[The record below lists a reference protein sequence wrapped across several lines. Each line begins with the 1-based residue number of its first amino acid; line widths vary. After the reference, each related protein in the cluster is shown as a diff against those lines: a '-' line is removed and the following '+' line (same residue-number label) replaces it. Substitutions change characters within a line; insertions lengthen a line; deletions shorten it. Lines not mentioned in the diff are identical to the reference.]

1 MVMPKAS
8 EATRLIELVEHADHL
23 DARATLTRAQAE
35 FAKRKR
41 RFLGVTSAGSFVGLA
56 SAREITELLSNQV
69 GHALFGRA
77 ALGSH
82 IMADALV
89 VSEELPLTELLKLT
103 AAREEQAF
111 DQDIALISERREFRG
126 LIPLSR
132 LVRLQTELL
141 LDDLAAVEAQRRELA
156 ARNRLIEEDLRLAR
170 EMQLALLPDKPLRV
184 AAAGRA
190 VETRHLYQPADLM
203 GGDLFTA
210 TSPGPGLL
218 ACGIFDVMG
227 HGVRPALITAI
238 LRALMEESV
247 AAAADPGTMLAHLNQ
262 SLLKVLRSS
271 GDFIFVTAGYAVV
284 DLARGEL
291 RYAQAGHPAPLV
303 WRAAEGAAG
312 ELRLGSEAAGPA
324 LGMLDEATFGTSA
337 SAFAPGD
344 ALVLYTDGLTEV
356 TDAAGEEFG
365 TGRLRAALA
374 AACAAGRDDVPGALV
389 AAARAFGGVRA
400 FSDDVCVLMVR
411 AD

>member
-1 MVMPKAS
+1 MAKVS

-23 DARATLTRAQAE
+23 DARALLTRAQAE

-41 RFLGVTSAGSFVGLA
+41 RFLGVTSGGSFVGLA
-56 SAREITELLSNQV
+56 SAREITELLSNQF

-77 ALGSH
+77 ALGAH

-103 AAREEQAF
+103 AAREDQAF

-141 LDDLAAVEAQRRELA
+141 LDNLAAVEAQRRELA

-184 AAAGRA
+184 VAAGRA

-203 GGDLFTA
+203 GGDFFTA

-247 AAAADPGTMLAHLNQ
+247 AAAADPGAMLTHLNQ
-262 SLLKVLRSS
+262 SLVRVLRSS

-303 WRAAEGAAG
+303 WRAGGGVAAE
-312 ELRLGSEAAGPA
+312 LGIGPEEAGPA
-324 LGMLDEATFGTSA
+324 LGMLEEASYGTLV

-344 ALVLYTDGLTEV
+344 GLVLFTDGLTEV
-356 TDAAGEEFG
+356 AGPDGAEFG
-365 TGRLRAALA
+365 TARLREALA
-374 AACAAGRDDVPGALV
+374 AACAAGRDDLPAALV
-389 AAARAFGGVRA
+389 AAAREFGGGRA
-400 FSDDVCVLMVR
+400 FPDDVCVLVIR
-411 AD
+411 AE